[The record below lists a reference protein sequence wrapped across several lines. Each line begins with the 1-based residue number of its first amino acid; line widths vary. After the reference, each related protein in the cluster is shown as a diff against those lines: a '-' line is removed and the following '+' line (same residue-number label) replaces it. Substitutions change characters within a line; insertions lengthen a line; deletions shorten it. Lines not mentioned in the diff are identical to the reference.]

1 MYGKLAPSTV
11 NCCFRGV
18 VLFIVG
24 GFLTLVLNILTILPE
39 IQEDTVLLTQEKI
52 LNFFSGAWWVPIC
65 CGFGAVLV
73 GLMYPCMDS
82 KLGSPHNFKREWSSV
97 ARCVAIFVGINHASV
112 KINFGSNL
120 QLVLFMA
127 ALSVVMWWLFDRSST
142 GLGLGVLG
150 ALLATG
156 ILQVLLNLGVYRLG
170 NTALFYGK
178 FAWVPCMFFSG
189 GITFGNIGRQLAMV
203 EYYTPS
209 TKKSKEHTD

>member
-1 MYGKLAPSTV
+1 MQCLSCGGRISQTGKTLLKMYGKLAPSTV

-112 KINFGSNL
+112 VSF
-120 QLVLFMA
+120 
-127 ALSVVMWWLFDRSST
+127 
-142 GLGLGVLG
+142 
-150 ALLATG
+150 
-156 ILQVLLNLGVYRLG
+156 
-170 NTALFYGK
+170 
-178 FAWVPCMFFSG
+178 
-189 GITFGNIGRQLAMV
+189 
-203 EYYTPS
+203 
-209 TKKSKEHTD
+209 HTTYDI